1 MTDEAERAGAGGP
14 RWDPDDRGI
23 GVGDARAHLDH
34 LDRLRDAADTDG
46 WVAEDPAA
54 HLLPHLE
61 RAVRAGSGW
70 AIDATTDHDGA
81 FVVDLRW
88 TGEVGPDR
96 HTVRAAA
103 YALIGSVAEAST
115 LIHELRGSAGPEF
128 EVVTGLLAADTTFAT
143 HGHTLR
149 LRFTV
154 PASDGF
160 VADPPT

>member
-54 HLLPHLE
+54 HLLPYLE
-61 RAVRAGSGW
+61 RAVPAGSGW

-96 HTVRAAA
+96 QTVRAAA
-103 YALIGSVAEAST
+103 YALIGSVAGVAST
-115 LIHELRGSAGPEF
+115 TSSGVMP
-128 EVVTGLLAADTTFAT
+128 
-143 HGHTLR
+143 LR
-149 LRFTV
+149 LRRSARETGQRSRRAARQ
-154 PASDGF
+154 PA
-160 VADPPT
+160 P